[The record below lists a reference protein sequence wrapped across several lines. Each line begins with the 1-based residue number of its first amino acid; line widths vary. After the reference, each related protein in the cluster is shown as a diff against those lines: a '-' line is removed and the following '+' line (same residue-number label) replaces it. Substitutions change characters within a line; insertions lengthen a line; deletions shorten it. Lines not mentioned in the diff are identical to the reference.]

1 MSPTSRNAPTA
12 AAGTCQG
19 SCTRSGAAAAAGVGT
34 GVTTGS
40 GVAGAGSGVGSGVG
54 EGLLASF
61 SVYSH
66 MAVHQALKNS
76 SEVEPPREKTTMA
89 MGWVV

>member
-1 MSPTSRNAPTA
+1 MMIISPTSRNAPTET
-12 AAGTCQG
+12 AGTIQG
-19 SCTRSGAAAAAGVGT
+19 SCTRSGAAE
-34 GVTTGS
+34 
-40 GVAGAGSGVGSGVG
+40 GVGSGVG
-54 EGLLASF
+54 EGLFAGV